1 MAQARGEEATVS
13 FITCWR
19 AFHLTRVPGP
29 VIAGDLSRQPSLLT
43 QKPLPERQPAGP
55 FEKRSCV
62 NPSKV
67 SGRLAEQE
75 PYHQSEFDT
84 MVCGTC
90 PRTCDRRGRDPSH
103 QSKKIQ
109 TEQTW
114 TSKKF
119 QANSDNL
126 IRNSTRNRLQP
137 PAGLSSADCDTHRWR
152 LSDLSRSHRPWS
164 LDLRRGYVTSFPS
177 PPRQVNDSNKA

>member
-1 MAQARGEEATVS
+1 MYPSVRGDLQIPPVRGSGLRNFQVGEGEEATVS

-29 VIAGDLSRQPSLLT
+29 VIAGDLSRQPSLLS

-62 NPSKV
+62 NPFKV
-67 SGRLAEQE
+67 SERLAEQG

-103 QSKKIQ
+103 QSKILKPSK
-109 TEQTW
+109 W
-114 TSKKF
+114 TSINF
-119 QANSDNL
+119 QANSENL

-137 PAGLSSADCDTHRWR
+137 PAGLSSADCDTQVEALRPFS
-152 LSDLSRSHRPWS
+152 LSPSMVLRP
-164 LDLRRGYVTSFPS
+164 
-177 PPRQVNDSNKA
+177 